1 VLCRASTFALTK
13 QKIMGTNKMTV
24 AALAVA
30 LIFGKVNAQNTNWN
44 LDKTHSSVGFSVEHM
59 MVSETAGQFN
69 DFTTS
74 FKSDKPDFTDVKG
87 DLTIQVAS
95 VDTKEPKR
103 DGHLK
108 SPDFFDAEKYPT
120 IKFEIKQFQKLKDKE
135 YKLVGNLTMH
145 GVTRSVTL
153 NGKFA
158 GIVKDPYGMTRTG
171 IRISGEIDRYDFG
184 LKYNA
189 AMEAGGMVIGQKV
202 SINCNI
208 ELTQQ
213 SKS

>member
-1 VLCRASTFALTK
+1 MNTK
-13 QKIMGTNKMTV
+13 KKIAV
-24 AALAVA
+24 VA
-30 LIFGKVNAQNTNWN
+30 LSLAMAIGNVNAQTTVWN
-44 LDKTHSSVGFSVEHM
+44 LDKTHSSVGFAVEHM
-59 MVSETAGQFN
+59 VVSETVGQFN
-69 DFTTS
+69 DFS
-74 FKSDKPDFTDVKG
+74 VSIKSDKTDFTDVKG
-87 DLTIQVAS
+87 ELTIQISS
-95 VDTKEPKR
+95 VDTKDAKR

-120 IKFEIKQFQKLKDKE
+120 IKFEIVQFKKIKDKE

-153 NGKFA
+153 TGKFA

-171 IRISGEIDRYDFG
+171 IKITGEIDRYDFG

-202 SINCNI
+202 TISCNI
-208 ELTQQ
+208 ELTQA
-213 SKS
+213 KL

>member
-1 VLCRASTFALTK
+1 MKTK
-13 QKIMGTNKMTV
+13 QLAL
-24 AALAVA
+24 AALAAAA
-30 LIFGKVNAQNTNWN
+30 LTGNVHAQSTTWT
-44 LDKTHSSVGFSVEHM
+44 LDKTHSSVGFAVEHM
-59 MVSETAGQFN
+59 VVSETVGQFN
-69 DFTTS
+69 DFTSTI
-74 FKSDKPDFTDVKG
+74 KSDKPDFSDVKG
-87 DLTIQVAS
+87 DIVIQVAS
-95 VDTKEPKR
+95 IDTKEPKR

-108 SPDFFDAEKYPT
+108 SADFFDAEKFPT
-120 IKFEIKQFQKLKDKE
+120 IKFEIKQFQKLSKKD

-145 GVTRSVTL
+145 GITRSVTL

-202 SINCNI
+202 EINCNI
-208 ELTQQ
+208 ELT
-213 SKS
+213 KS

>member
-1 VLCRASTFALTK
+1 MKSMKTK
-13 QKIMGTNKMTV
+13 QLAL
-24 AALAVA
+24 AALAAAA
-30 LIFGKVNAQNTNWN
+30 LTGNVHAQSTTWT
-44 LDKTHSSVGFSVEHM
+44 LDKTHSSVGFAVEHM
-59 MVSETAGQFN
+59 VVSETVGQFN
-69 DFTTS
+69 DFTSTI
-74 FKSDKPDFTDVKG
+74 KSDKPDFSDVKG
-87 DLTIQVAS
+87 DIVIQVAS
-95 VDTKEPKR
+95 IDTKEPKR

-108 SPDFFDAEKYPT
+108 SADFFDAEKFPT
-120 IKFEIKQFQKLKDKE
+120 IKFEIKQFQKLSKKD

-145 GVTRSVTL
+145 GITRSVTL

-202 SINCNI
+202 EINCNI
-208 ELTQQ
+208 ELT
-213 SKS
+213 KS

>member
-1 VLCRASTFALTK
+1 MNTK
-13 QKIMGTNKMTV
+13 NKIIL
-24 AALAVA
+24 AAVTIATLA
-30 LIFGKVNAQNTNWN
+30 GKTNAQNTGWN

-59 MVSETAGQFN
+59 MVSETTGAFN
-69 DFTTS
+69 DFSTT
-74 FKSDKPDFTDVKG
+74 FKADKPDFSDVKG
-87 DLTIQVAS
+87 DLTIQVS
-95 VDTKEPKR
+95 SIDTKEPKR

-108 SPDFFDAEKYPT
+108 SADFFDAEKYPT

-153 NGKFA
+153 SGKFA

-171 IRISGEIDRYDFG
+171 IKISGEIDRYDFG

-189 AMEAGGMVIGQKV
+189 AMEAGGMVLGQKV

-208 ELTQQ
+208 ELTQAI
-213 SKS
+213 KS

>member
-1 VLCRASTFALTK
+1 MKAKKLALLAFSAATL
-13 QKIMGTNKMTV
+13 IGKM
-24 AALAVA
+24 
-30 LIFGKVNAQNTNWN
+30 NAQNTSWN
-44 LDKTHSSVGFSVEHM
+44 LDKTHSSVGFAVEHM
-59 MVSETAGQFN
+59 VVSETVGQFN
-69 DFTTS
+69 DFSATL
-74 FKSDKPDFTDVKG
+74 KSDKSDFSDVKG
-87 DLTIQVAS
+87 EIIIQVAS
-95 VDTKEPKR
+95 IDTKEPKR

-108 SPDFFDAEKYPT
+108 GADFFDAEKFPT
-120 IKFEIKQFQKLKDKE
+120 IKFEIKQFQKLKNKD

-171 IRISGEIDRYDFG
+171 IRVSGEIDRYDFG

-202 SINCNI
+202 AINCNI
-208 ELTQQ
+208 ELT
-213 SKS
+213 KS

>member
-1 VLCRASTFALTK
+1 MKKVKITLVAL
-13 QKIMGTNKMTV
+13 
-24 AALAVA
+24 AALVSGAG
-30 LIFGKVNAQNTNWN
+30 LTAQNTGWN

-59 MVSETAGQFN
+59 VVSETVGQFN
-69 DFTTS
+69 DFGTS
-74 FKSDKPDFTDVKG
+74 IKSDKPDFTDVRG
-87 DLTIQVAS
+87 ELLIQVAS

-135 YKLVGNLTMH
+135 YKLVGNLTIH

-153 NGKFA
+153 NGKFS

-171 IRISGEIDRYDFG
+171 IKISGEIDRYDFG

-202 SINCNI
+202 AINCNL
-208 ELTQQ
+208 ELT
-213 SKS
+213 KG

>member
-1 VLCRASTFALTK
+1 MKTSTKIFAAAFALALFAG
-13 QKIMGTNKMTV
+13 KINS
-24 AALAVA
+24 
-30 LIFGKVNAQNTNWN
+30 QNTAWN
-44 LDKTHSSVGFSVEHM
+44 LDKSHSSVGFTVEHM

-74 FKSDKPDFTDVKG
+74 FKSDKPDFSDVKG
-87 DLTIQVAS
+87 DLVIQVAS

-120 IKFEIKQFQKLKDKE
+120 IKFEIKQFQKLKDKN

-171 IRISGEIDRYDFG
+171 IRINGEIDRYDFG

-202 SINCNI
+202 NISCNI

-213 SKS
+213 TKS